1 MRSLYTCIALDFDYC
16 TARFVDKEVGLA
28 DIFVR
33 RGVPHDIATKK
44 AWEAVASGFTIEKY
58 ITLVSDAV
66 GQIENESTILGEY
79 LQWFTKNLRLYDDS
93 AEAMERMH
101 RMQVPIVF
109 VTFGIQETQ
118 MQKIHTVG
126 VRYSDVRVVTPPSVK
141 ASIIQELLSAYR
153 APILYADDKPQD
165 LDMVR
170 DIGLTERDVVTVRV
184 NRLDSPHKTVRARH
198 HHVIAANLMEIP
210 IFA

>member
-1 MRSLYTCIALDFDYC
+1 MSNKYTCIALDFDYC
-16 TARFVDKEVGLA
+16 TARFVDKEIGLA

-33 RGVPHDIATKK
+33 RGVPLAIATKK

-58 ITLVSDAV
+58 IALVSDAV
-66 GQIENESTILGEY
+66 GQIKNESTIRSEY
-79 LQWFTKNLRLYDDS
+79 LQWFIENLKLYDDS

-101 RMQVPIVF
+101 RVEVPIVF

-126 VRYSDVRVVTPPSVK
+126 IRYNDVRVVTPPCVK
-141 ASIIQELLSAYR
+141 ASVIQELLGIYG

-170 DIGLTERDVVTVRV
+170 DVGLTDQEVVTVRV
-184 NRLDSPHKTVRARH
+184 DRSDSPHKSVLARH
-198 HHVIAANLMEIP
+198 AHIVTANLIDLP
-210 IFA
+210 ITA